1 MYIDINMKVEI
12 YDQYANIYLDNQ
24 TNELTPVEVQWHRG
38 ETLDTNRYTLV
49 HAASGMTTVQATD
62 LTPEE
67 AITAVESLY
76 NVAKISGV
84 SYTDKILKLDEG
96 YAELIITFSDGK
108 KLNRVIYTKEE
119 D

>member
-1 MYIDINMKVEI
+1 MKIEI
-12 YDQYANIYLDNQ
+12 YDQYSNIYLDNQ
-24 TNELTPVEVQWHRG
+24 TDELVTLDIQWHRG

-49 HAASGMTTVQATD
+49 HAASGMTTTQATD

-76 NVAKISGV
+76 NVAKVSGV
-84 SYTDKILKLDEG
+84 SYTDKLLKLDEG
-96 YAELIITFSDGK
+96 YAELVINFSDGK
-108 KLNRVIYTKEE
+108 RLNRVIYTKEE

>member
-1 MYIDINMKVEI
+1 MKIEI

-24 TNELTPVEVQWHRG
+24 TNELTTVDVQWHRG
-38 ETLDTNRYTLV
+38 ETLDESRFTLV
-49 HAASGMTTVQATD
+49 HPSSGSVTVQATD

-67 AITAVESLY
+67 AIIAVESLY
-76 NVAKISGV
+76 NVAKLTGT
-84 SYTDKILKLDEG
+84 SYVDKLLKLDEG
-96 YAELIITFSDGK
+96 YAELVITFSDGR